1 MFDLQYMKCV
11 LKILLKHNFFPRIS
25 MRFLANPHPLLQ
37 SHNFCQ
43 EDYYEQM
50 PSIQPFPGL
59 QIKLLLTPMNQKYGK
74 GFKIIIENSL

>member
-1 MFDLQYMKCV
+1 
-11 LKILLKHNFFPRIS
+11 
-25 MRFLANPHPLLQ
+25 MRFLANPHPFPQ

-50 PSIQPFPGL
+50 PLIQPFLGL

-74 GFKIIIENSL
+74 GFQNYNWKQSLKKGTRILENHL